1 MIEISEEQWRMVL
14 ALGICSVVVLVGM
27 FAYCARCARLAYLG
41 ERWVLAAGSY
51 RRAARALQDFDLE
64 TDALVV
70 EHAYR
75 WPEGVLVRMDR
86 ENVESLIRRYG
97 PTGQR
102 CGGGP
107 GL

>member
-1 MIEISEEQWRMVL
+1 MIEITEQQWRMLMV
-14 ALGICSVVVLVGM
+14 LGIGAVIILVAM
-27 FAYCARCARLAYLG
+27 FVYCVRCARLAYLG
-41 ERWVLAAGSY
+41 ERWVMAAGSH

-70 EHAYR
+70 EHAHR

-86 ENVESLIRRYG
+86 ENVEALIRRYAP
-97 PTGQR
+97 PTGQQF
-102 CGGGP
+102 GGP